1 MMRFQ
6 SSTHWSDAARLRAHR
21 SLIPILLA
29 AAGFL
34 AMASAHGGT
43 AYQGPALQVTA
54 ANTIGNSIY
63 NLQLS
68 TSSPPNPNSALLS
81 GTQAPLNN
89 DGAKHGAFDAI
100 VWAPNSHSGTLDLIA
115 SDILKSEIVR
125 YSGPSYGTGT
135 VIFNWAAK
143 GKGSG
148 PAYPVGL
155 SVDSTGNLYVIS
167 PSSKQD
173 PTPSLWV
180 LPYSATTGNY
190 GAPILIDDTF
200 GGVKT
205 LALAEVLVAGSAA
218 TADGAAAPAWN
229 AGDLLVLV
237 GDSFNARVIVYSQ
250 AAINGVIQTSRALAG
265 PNSTAVTLAQ
275 FKGKSAL
282 PLGMDIWPPD
292 ATTKGVSLLFATV
305 DGRLIRFDSSQ
316 EAFIADFADGFGA
329 NVQRVKVGTYLN
341 VPYAFVAQLLSFSG
355 GEILQYGAPPAGR
368 SNTTPLAKIAKGLE
382 GPFGLAVTMSGS
394 FPVID
399 CIAPNTCSPIGPQLT
414 LQLSGPGTVGNPNL
428 TNAQILDTA
437 CSVPNDPRVQIVG
450 GIWSCS
456 GGTLDVGNYC
466 PGFPHT
472 VLPPFLCGH
481 SGSSGA
487 AFQVVEGTALAVDEN
502 ANNVFFTT
510 VLDPTVPLPGPYD
523 LACPKVPM
531 IFPQLPMVAWAPRSD
546 LPNVEGTIVE
556 DLTTPFFIDTI
567 GFCDSSGSNLKG
579 ASMLAFGLGL
589 NATPS
594 GLGSG
599 PGSGLPG
606 FVNTKFDNL
615 LSTIQAAT
623 TIATNVSMEL
633 QGYVQQSQA
642 YFNSAVNNNVVD
654 GYSCAA
660 NSIASADA
668 YARANYSAFLPGA
681 PPSGNYNPLGE
692 IDGRL
697 ANLFLT
703 IDAYFL
709 MQAPNTTWPATNVPP
724 CVTLS
729 ASPTTVSIGTALQLS
744 WGPATPTY
752 PLTYQPSSCTVSGSQ
767 GTLLTTPFTGGGRGT
782 VSTGNLTTPG
792 TYSASLNCSAAGS
805 TAQGLAAATVT
816 VTAQP
821 VLQSIAVS
829 PSTGSVAIGAQ
840 QAFVATGT
848 YNVGNPQDI
857 TNQVAWSSMPITV
870 ATVNASTGVATCVA
884 SANGG
889 TATITATGAGGVQ
902 GMATLS
908 CNPQP
913 MITSFTAGGLTLVS
927 SANPYTNT
935 YSVTNNPTGNVADV
949 TWISSGVMAEGCT
962 LSDPTD
968 VTTANGLNQAGLPPT
983 FSPSYYGVAPPQ
995 AVGSSV
1001 TTMYTLSC
1009 QGAAGTTPA
1018 VAILTIVVRPV
1029 AASTFTVG
1037 GTVTGFTSGT
1047 SITLLDNGGD
1057 ALTLTNTSN
1066 ASSENFVFATRLAG
1080 GAAYSVTVQTPP
1092 EGETCSVSNGSGTI
1106 GSANVTN
1113 VKISCAAVDE

>member
-1 MMRFQ
+1 MRFQ
-6 SSTHWSDAARLRAHR
+6 SLRQRRDVARLRTR
-21 SLIPILLA
+21 SLIHIVLA
-29 AAGFL
+29 AAGIL
-34 AMASAHGGT
+34 AMLSAHST
-43 AYQGPALQVTA
+43 PYQGPPLQVTA

-63 NLQLS
+63 NLKLNTS
-68 TSSPPNPNSALLS
+68 TSPNPNSALIS
-81 GTQAPLNN
+81 GAQAPLNS

-100 VWAPNSHSGTLDLIA
+100 VWAPNSYTGTLDLIA
-115 SDILKSEIVR
+115 SDILKSQIVR
-125 YSGPSYGTGT
+125 YSGPGYGAGT

-155 SVDSTGNLYVIS
+155 SVDPAGNLYVIS
-167 PSSKQD
+167 PSSKAD

-205 LALAEVLVAGSAA
+205 LALAEVLVAGSSA

-250 AAINGVIQTSRALAG
+250 AAINGVIQTSRALGG
-265 PNSTAVTLAQ
+265 PSSTAVTLAQ
-275 FKGKSAL
+275 FKGKNAL

-316 EAFIADFADGFGA
+316 DAFIPDFADGFGV

-341 VPYAFVAQLLSFSG
+341 VPYAFVAQLLTFSG

-368 SNTTPLAKIAKGLE
+368 SNTTPLAKIAKGLD

-394 FPVID
+394 TPVVD

-414 LQLSGPGTVGNPNL
+414 LELSGPGTVNNPNL
-428 TNAQILDTA
+428 TNAQILETA
-437 CSVPNDPRVQIVG
+437 CSVPSDPRVQIVG
-450 GIWSCS
+450 GIWSCN
-456 GGTLDVGNYC
+456 GGTLDVANYC

-510 VLDPTVPLPGPYD
+510 TLDPTVPLPGPYD
-523 LACPKVPM
+523 LICPQVPM

-556 DLTTPFFIDTI
+556 DLTPPFFIDTI

-589 NATPS
+589 NAAPS

-599 PGSGLPG
+599 QGSGLPG
-606 FVNTKFDNL
+606 FVTTKFNNL
-615 LSTIQAAT
+615 LATIQAAT
-623 TIATNVSMEL
+623 TIGTNVSMQL
-633 QGYVQQSQA
+633 QGYVLQSEA
-642 YFNSAVNNNVVD
+642 YFNSAVNNNAVD

-729 ASPTTVSIGTALQLS
+729 ASPTTVTIGTALQLT
-744 WGPATPTY
+744 WGPATPVY
-752 PLTYQPSSCTVSGSQ
+752 PLLYPPFSCTISGSQ
-767 GTLLTTPFTGGGRGT
+767 GTLLTTPFTGGGSGT

-792 TYSASLNCSAAGS
+792 PYTASLDCGATGS

-829 PSTGSVAIGAQ
+829 PSTGSAAVGAQ

-848 YNVGNPQDI
+848 YNAGNPQNI
-857 TNQVAWSSMPITV
+857 TSQVAWSSMPIAV

-889 TATITATGAGGVQ
+889 TATITATAPGGVQ
-902 GMATLS
+902 GMATLI

-913 MITSFTAGGLTLVS
+913 MITSFTAGGLTPVS
-927 SANPYTNT
+927 SANAYTNT
-935 YSVTNNPTGNVADV
+935 YSITNNPTGNVADL
-949 TWISSGVMAEGCT
+949 TWVSNGVMAEGCT

-968 VTTANGLNQAGLPPT
+968 ATTANGLNQTGLPPSY
-983 FSPSYYGVAPPQ
+983 SPSYYAVAPPQ

-1001 TTMYTLSC
+1001 TTIYTLSC
-1009 QGAAGTTPA
+1009 LGAAGTIPT
-1018 VAILTIVVRPV
+1018 VANLTIMVTPVVS
-1029 AASTFTVG
+1029 STFTVG
-1037 GTVTGFTSGT
+1037 GTVTGFPIGA

-1057 ALTLTNTSN
+1057 ALKLTNTSN
-1066 ASSENFVFATRLAG
+1066 VTSENFVFATPLAG
-1080 GAAYSVTVQTPP
+1080 GAAYSVAVQTPP
-1092 EGETCSVSNGSGTI
+1092 AGETCSVGKGSGTI
-1106 GSANVTN
+1106 GAANITN

>member
-1 MMRFQ
+1 MRFQ
-6 SSTHWSDAARLRAHR
+6 SLRHRNDGARSRTSR
-21 SLIPILLA
+21 SLIHIVLA
-29 AAGFL
+29 AAGIL
-34 AMASAHGGT
+34 AMASAHGT

-63 NLQLS
+63 DLKLS
-68 TSSPPNPNSALLS
+68 TSSPPNPNSALIS
-81 GTQAPLNN
+81 GTQAPLNS
-89 DGAKHGAFDAI
+89 DGAKHGAFDSI
-100 VWAPNSHSGTLDLIA
+100 VWVPNSYTGTLDLIA
-115 SDILKSEIVR
+115 SDILKGQIVR
-125 YSGPSYGTGT
+125 YSGPNYGTGS

-155 SVDSTGNLYVIS
+155 SVDPSGNLYVIS
-167 PSSKQD
+167 PSSKAD

-180 LPYSATTGNY
+180 LPYSAATGNY

-205 LALAEVLVAGSAA
+205 LALAEVLVAGTAA
-218 TADGAAAPAWN
+218 TPDGTAAPAWN

-250 AAINGVIQTSRALAG
+250 AAINGVIQTSRALGG
-265 PNSTAVTLAQ
+265 PSSTAVTLAQ
-275 FKGKSAL
+275 FKGKNAL

-316 EAFIADFADGFGA
+316 DAFIPDFADGFGV

-341 VPYAFVAQLLSFSG
+341 VPYAFVAQLLTFSG

-368 SNTTPLAKIAKGLE
+368 SNTTPLAKIAKGLD

-394 FPVID
+394 TPVID
-399 CIAPNTCSPIGPQLT
+399 CIAPNICSPIGPQLT
-414 LQLSGPGTVGNPNL
+414 LQLSGPGTVNNPNL
-428 TNAQILDTA
+428 TNAQILDTT

-450 GIWSCS
+450 GIWSCN
-456 GGTLDVGNYC
+456 GGTLDVANYC

-487 AFQVVEGTALAVDEN
+487 AFQVIEGTALAVDEN

-523 LACPKVPM
+523 LTCPKVPM

-579 ASMLAFGLGL
+579 ASMLAFGLAL
-589 NATPS
+589 NAAPS

-599 PGSGLPG
+599 QGSGLPG
-606 FVNTKFDNL
+606 FVTTKFNNL
-615 LSTIQAAT
+615 LATIQAAT
-623 TIATNVSMEL
+623 TIAPNVSMEL
-633 QGYVQQSQA
+633 QGYVLQSEA
-642 YFNSAVNNNVVD
+642 YFNSAVNNNAVD
-654 GYSCAA
+654 GYSCAV

-709 MQAPNTTWPATNVPP
+709 MQVPNTTWPATNVPP

-729 ASPTTVSIGTALQLS
+729 ASPTTVTTGGALQLT

-752 PLTYQPSSCTVSGSQ
+752 PLSYPPSSCTVSGSQ
-767 GTLLTTPFTGGGRGT
+767 GTLLTMPFTGGGSGT
-782 VSTGNLTTPG
+782 VSTGPLTTPG
-792 TYSASLNCSAAGS
+792 TYTASLDCGAAGS
-805 TAQGLAAATVT
+805 TVQGLAAATVT
-816 VTAQP
+816 VSAQP

-829 PSTGSVAIGAQ
+829 PPTGSAAVGAQ

-848 YNVGNPQDI
+848 YSVGNPQNI
-857 TNQVAWSSMPITV
+857 TNQVAWSSVPITV
-870 ATVNASTGVATCVA
+870 ATVDASSGVATCVA

-889 TATITATGAGGVQ
+889 TATITATGPGNIQ
-902 GMATLS
+902 GTATLI

-913 MITSFTAGGLTLVS
+913 MITSFTADGLTLVS

-935 YSVTNNPTGNVADV
+935 YSITNSPTGNVADL
-949 TWISSGVMAEGCT
+949 TWVSSGVMAAGCT

-968 VTTANGLNQAGLPPT
+968 VTTANGLNQGGLPPT

-1001 TTMYTLSC
+1001 TTIYTLSC
-1009 QGAAGTTPA
+1009 QGPAGTTPA
-1018 VAILTIVVRPV
+1018 VANLTIVVTPV

-1037 GTVTGFTSGT
+1037 GTITGFPSGT

-1066 ASSENFVFATRLAG
+1066 ATSENFVFATPLAA
-1080 GAAYSVTVQTPP
+1080 GAAYSVAVHTPP
-1092 EGETCSVSNGSGTI
+1092 TGETCSVGNGSGTI

-1113 VKISCAAVDE
+1113 VNISCEAVDE

>member
-1 MMRFQ
+1 MRFQ
-6 SSTHWSDAARLRAHR
+6 SLRLGDHGARLRACL
-21 SLIPILLA
+21 SLIHILLTT
-29 AAGFL
+29 AGLL
-34 AMASAHGGT
+34 AMANAHGGT
-43 AYQGPALQVTA
+43 YQGPALQVTA

-63 NLQLS
+63 DLKLS
-68 TSSPPNPNSALLS
+68 TSIPPAPNSALIS
-81 GTQAPLNN
+81 GTQAPLNT

-100 VWAPNSHSGTLDLIA
+100 VWVPNSYTGTLDLIA
-115 SDILKSEIVR
+115 SDILKSQIVR

-135 VIFNWAAK
+135 VIFNWTTK

-155 SVDSTGNLYVIS
+155 SADPTGNLYVIS
-167 PSSKQD
+167 PSSRLD

-200 GGVKT
+200 AGVRT
-205 LALAEVLVAGSAA
+205 LALADVLVAGAAA
-218 TADGAAAPAWN
+218 TADGAAAPAWD

-250 AAINGVIQTSRALAG
+250 AAISGVIKTSNALRG
-265 PNSTAVTLAQ
+265 PSSTAVTLAQ
-275 FKGKSAL
+275 FRGKNAL

-292 ATTKGVSLLFATV
+292 ATTKGVSLLFATI

-341 VPYAFVAQLLSFSG
+341 VPYAFVAQLLTFSG
-355 GEILQYGAPPAGR
+355 GEILQYGAPPAGG
-368 SNTTPLAKIAKGLE
+368 SNTKPLAKIAKGLE

-394 FPVID
+394 TPAAD

-414 LQLSGPGTVGNPNL
+414 LQLSGPGTVDNPKL
-428 TNAQILDTA
+428 ANAQILDTA
-437 CSVPNDPRVQIVG
+437 CTVPTDPRVQFDTKG
-450 GIWSCS
+450 NWTCN
-456 GGTLDVGNYC
+456 GGTLDVANYC
-466 PGFPHT
+466 PGFPHA

-481 SGSSGA
+481 SGSSGS
-487 AFQVVEGTALAVDEN
+487 AFQVVEGTAIAVDEN

-510 VLDPTVPLPGPYD
+510 VVDPTVPLPGHYD
-523 LACPKVPM
+523 LLCPTAPM
-531 IFPQLPMVAWAPRSD
+531 LFPQLPMVAWAPRSD

-567 GFCDSSGSNLKG
+567 GFCDNGGSNLKG

-589 NATPS
+589 NAAPS

-599 PGSGLPG
+599 QGSGLPG
-606 FVNTKFDNL
+606 FVTTKFNNL
-615 LSTIQAAT
+615 LATIQAAT
-623 TIATNVSMEL
+623 TIASNVSMEL
-633 QGYVQQSQA
+633 QGYVLQSEA
-642 YFNSAVNNNVVD
+642 YFNSAVNNNAVD

-729 ASPTTVSIGTALQLS
+729 ASPTTVTTGTALQLT
-744 WGPATPTY
+744 WGPATPIY
-752 PLTYQPSSCTVSGSQ
+752 PLLYPPSSCTVSGSQ
-767 GTLLTTPFTGGGRGT
+767 GTLLTTPFTGGGSGT

-792 TYSASLNCSAAGS
+792 PYTASL
-805 TAQGLAAATVT
+805 
-816 VTAQP
+816 
-821 VLQSIAVS
+821 
-829 PSTGSVAIGAQ
+829 
-840 QAFVATGT
+840 
-848 YNVGNPQDI
+848 D
-857 TNQVAWSSMPITV
+857 
-870 ATVNASTGVATCVA
+870 
-884 SANGG
+884 
-889 TATITATGAGGVQ
+889 
-902 GMATLS
+902 
-908 CNPQP
+908 
-913 MITSFTAGGLTLVS
+913 
-927 SANPYTNT
+927 
-935 YSVTNNPTGNVADV
+935 
-949 TWISSGVMAEGCT
+949 
-962 LSDPTD
+962 
-968 VTTANGLNQAGLPPT
+968 
-983 FSPSYYGVAPPQ
+983 
-995 AVGSSV
+995 
-1001 TTMYTLSC
+1001 C

-1018 VAILTIVVRPV
+1018 VAILTIVVTPV

-1037 GTVTGFTSGT
+1037 GTVTGFPSGT

-1066 ASSENFVFATRLAG
+1066 ATSENFVFATPLAG
-1080 GAAYSVTVQTPP
+1080 GAAYSVAVQTAPA
-1092 EGETCSVSNGSGTI
+1092 GETCSVGNGSGTI

-1113 VKISCAAVDE
+1113 VNISCAAADE

>member
-1 MMRFQ
+1 MRF
-6 SSTHWSDAARLRAHR
+6 HR
-21 SLIPILLA
+21 ILLA
-29 AAGFL
+29 TAGFL
-34 AMASAHGGT
+34 AVASAHGGT

-63 NLQLS
+63 NLKLS
-68 TSSPPNPNSALLS
+68 TSSPPNPNSALIS
-81 GTQAPLNN
+81 GTQAPLNS

-100 VWAPNSHSGTLDLIA
+100 VWAPNSYTGTLDLIA
-115 SDILKSEIVR
+115 SDIVKSQIVR

-155 SVDSTGNLYVIS
+155 SVDPTGNLYVIS
-167 PSSKQD
+167 PSSKAD

-205 LALAEVLVAGSAA
+205 LALAEVLVAGTAA
-218 TADGAAAPAWN
+218 TPDGTAAPAWN

-237 GDSFNARVIVYSQ
+237 GDSFNARVIVYAE
-250 AAINGVIQTSRALAG
+250 AAINGVINTSRAVGG
-265 PNSTAVTLAQ
+265 PSSTAVTLAQ
-275 FKGKSAL
+275 FKGKNAL

-292 ATTKGVSLLFATV
+292 ATTTGVSLLFATV
-305 DGRLIRFDSSQ
+305 DGRLVRFDSSQ

-329 NVQRVKVGTYLN
+329 NVQRVKVGSYLN
-341 VPYAFVAQLLSFSG
+341 VPYAFVAQLLTFSG

-368 SNTTPLAKIAKGLE
+368 SNTKPLATIAKGLE

-394 FPVID
+394 TPAAD

-414 LQLSGPGTVGNPNL
+414 LQLSGPGTVNNPAL
-428 TNAQILDTA
+428 ANAQILDTA

-450 GIWSCS
+450 GIWSCN
-456 GGTLDVGNYC
+456 GGTLDVANYC

-502 ANNVFFTT
+502 ANNVFFTI
-510 VLDPTVPLPGPYD
+510 VVDPTVPLPGHYD
-523 LACPKVPM
+523 LLCPTGPM
-531 IFPQLPMVAWAPRSD
+531 LFPQLPMVAWAPRSD
-546 LPNVEGTIVE
+546 LPSVEGTIVE
-556 DLTTPFFIDTI
+556 DLTTPYFIDSI
-567 GFCDSSGSNLKG
+567 GFCDNGGGNLKG

-589 NATPS
+589 NAAPS

-599 PGSGLPG
+599 PGNGLPG
-606 FVNTKFDNL
+606 FATAKFNNL
-615 LSTIQAAT
+615 LATIQAAT
-623 TIATNVSMEL
+623 TIASNVSMEL
-633 QGYVQQSQA
+633 QGYVLQSQA
-642 YFNSAVNNNVVD
+642 YFNSAVNNNAVD

-709 MQAPNTTWPATNVPP
+709 MQVPNATWPATNVPP

-729 ASPTTVSIGTALQLS
+729 VSSTTVSTGNALQLS

-767 GTLLTTPFTGGGRGT
+767 GTLLTTPFTGGGSGT

-792 TYSASLNCSAAGS
+792 TYIASLNCSAAGS

-816 VTAQP
+816 VTALP

-829 PSTGSVAIGAQ
+829 PQAASAAVGAQ

-848 YNVGNPQDI
+848 YNVGNPQNI
-857 TNQVAWSSMPITV
+857 TNQVAWSSQPITV

-889 TATITATGAGGVQ
+889 TATITATAPGNVQ
-902 GMATLS
+902 GMATLI

-913 MITSFTAGGLTLVS
+913 MITSFTAGGLTPIS
-927 SANPYTNT
+927 SANAYTNT
-935 YSVTNNPTGNVADV
+935 YSITNSPTGNVAEL
-949 TWISSGVMAEGCT
+949 TWVSSGVMAEGCT

-968 VTTANGLNQAGLPPT
+968 ATTANGLNQTGLPPT
-983 FSPSYYGVAPPQ
+983 FSPSYYDVVPPQ

-1018 VAILTIVVRPV
+1018 VAILTIVVTPV

-1037 GTVTGFTSGT
+1037 GTVTGFPSGT

-1066 ASSENFVFATRLAG
+1066 ASSENFVFATPLAG

-1092 EGETCSVSNGSGTI
+1092 EDETCSVSNGSGTI